1 MELERYMGLLISPKS
16 HIIEDHLCGQ
26 QMLFD
31 GIGDLEES
39 FGEQNHQYETIAD
52 WRHGG
57 TRDFAIQEKIK
68 AKEQAQFNH
77 PDVREKVESI
87 KNKRKR
93 KGDDASRKERRFE
106 QAARGKR
113 QKQDQARLEVLAII
127 IQTGSKLTSIQSE
140 QKRLFGTSRTLVCDD
155 ND

>member
-1 MELERYMGLLISPKS
+1 
-16 HIIEDHLCGQ
+16 
-26 QMLFD
+26 MLFD

-39 FGEQNHQYETIAD
+39 FEEQNHQYETIAD

-57 TRDFAIQEKIK
+57 TCDFAIQEKIK
-68 AKEQAQFNH
+68 AKEQMQFNH
-77 PDVREKVESI
+77 PDVQEKNESI

-106 QAARGKR
+106 QATMENR
-113 QKQDQARLEVLAII
+113 QKRDQARLEVLAVI
-127 IQTGSKLTSIQSE
+127 IQTRSKLTSIQSE
-140 QKRLFGTSRTLVCDD
+140 RKHLFGTSRTLVYDD